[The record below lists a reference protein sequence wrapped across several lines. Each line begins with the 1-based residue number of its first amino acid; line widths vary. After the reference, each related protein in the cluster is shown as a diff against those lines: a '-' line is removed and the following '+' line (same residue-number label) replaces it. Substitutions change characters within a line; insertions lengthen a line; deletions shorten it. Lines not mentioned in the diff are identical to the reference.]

1 MALSRGKSSLTKAHA
16 EAIGIAG
23 LSYLAADPER
33 IGRFLAITGLG
44 PENIRSAAGDPSF
57 LPALL
62 DYLLANEKD
71 LLAFAEEM
79 NLDPGSIIAARNLL
93 APPAEH

>member
-1 MALSRGKSSLTKAHA
+1 M
-16 EAIGIAG
+16 IGVAG

-44 PENIRSAAGDPSF
+44 PENVRAAARDPSF

-62 DYLLANEKD
+62 DYLLANETE
-71 LLAFAEEM
+71 LVAFAAEM
-79 NLDPGSIIAARNLL
+79 NLDPARVRSARDVL
-93 APPAEH
+93 APPVVL

>member
-1 MALSRGKSSLTKAHA
+1 MVGV
-16 EAIGIAG
+16 AG

-33 IGRFLAITGLG
+33 IGRFLAVTGLG
-44 PENIRSAAGDPSF
+44 PESVRSAARDPAF
-57 LPALL
+57 LPAIL

-79 NLDPGSIIAARNLL
+79 NLDPMRVRASRDLL
-93 APPAEH
+93 APPLS

>member
-1 MALSRGKSSLTKAHA
+1 MALLRGKSSLTKEQA

-23 LSYLAADPER
+23 LSYLAAEPER
-33 IGRFLAITGLG
+33 IGRFLAVTGLG
-44 PENIRSAAGDPSF
+44 PENIRSSF

-71 LLAFAEEM
+71 LVAFADEM
-79 NLDPGSIIAARNLL
+79 NLDPGSIIAARNRL
-93 APPAEH
+93 APPAPH

>member
-1 MALSRGKSSLTKAHA
+1 MALLRGKSSLTKEQA
-16 EAIGIAG
+16 EVIGIAG
-23 LSYLAADPER
+23 LSYLAAEPER
-33 IGRFLAITGLG
+33 IGRFLAVTGLG
-44 PENIRSAAGDPSF
+44 PENIRAATKDPSF

-71 LLAFAEEM
+71 LVAFAEEM

-93 APPAEH
+93 APPAVH